1 MRLGWRAQELVF
13 WIGLIIAPACLAED
27 LCPLLVEQQGFPL
40 PAVPEAYAFL
50 ASVGNLVGTP
60 TRIRLLPSSSPL
72 VSKRAAAQMCGP
84 AYRERWIFY
93 DESYLN
99 SLSPNGRNFVL
110 AHEAAH
116 HISSDT
122 LLTDSWTKEMELEA
136 DKSAAFWLTRL
147 GVPRDRLLQAFEEL
161 GFELEPKGDYPT
173 RSERRAK
180 VIEGIADAQG
190 VPTESTASVGTV
202 RGNPKDGL
210 KYVWIP
216 PGTFMMGCSSGDS
229 ECYPNERPAHQ
240 VTITSGFWIG
250 QTPVTQ
256 EAYRRVTGKNTSHF
270 KGDGLPVD
278 HIMREE
284 AKRYCEAVGMRL
296 PTEAEW
302 EYAARAGTLGAR
314 YGDVDAVAWYDGNSG
329 SQTQPVGLKEPNAWK
344 LYDMLGNVWQWTA
357 DSYAEKYYN
366 QRGDEDPQGPPAG
379 PRTFRGGSWSSFPRS
394 VRASYRGSGEPG
406 FGEYSYGARCVGKT
420 LP

>member
-1 MRLGWRAQELVF
+1 
-13 WIGLIIAPACLAED
+13 
-27 LCPLLVEQQGFPL
+27 
-40 PAVPEAYAFL
+40 
-50 ASVGNLVGTP
+50 
-60 TRIRLLPSSSPL
+60 
-72 VSKRAAAQMCGP
+72 
-84 AYRERWIFY
+84 
-93 DESYLN
+93 
-99 SLSPNGRNFVL
+99 
-110 AHEAAH
+110 
-116 HISSDT
+116 
-122 LLTDSWTKEMELEA
+122 MELEA